1 MHYPVAAQS
10 ARSRLVHRQAHTL
23 TLTQSV
29 TRARSLSLSLLSCAD
44 SLSRQS
50 LTNSVAV
57 SVSTQSARIDS
68 AQSVCAMCDSALC
81 ATARVLSLSL
91 LSFTHALS
99 SQSLRPSVVVSVC
112 DSAQSASIHSA
123 QSVCAVCNS
132 AQSVSLSAVIHSLT
146 LLSVSQTLRHCECVR
161 QRAVS
166 TLSLS
171 RIHTQGYIVSLVS
184 EHTEIV

>member
-1 MHYPVAAQS
+1 MESEGGLYQGVQRDLSPLCSWLEDASQCGGVEHICNKQHRLSLSGCLQHWVSVLRDGCPAPVCAQSRTHCFPRAHAIVHYPVAAQS

-57 SVSTQSARIDS
+57 SVCDSAQSPRIDS
-68 AQSVCAMCDSALC
+68 AQSVCAVCDSALC

-91 LSFTHALS
+91 LS
-99 SQSLRPSVVVSVC
+99 
-112 DSAQSASIHSA
+112 
-123 QSVCAVCNS
+123 
-132 AQSVSLSAVIHSLT
+132 
-146 LLSVSQTLRHCECVR
+146 
-161 QRAVS
+161 
-166 TLSLS
+166 
-171 RIHTQGYIVSLVS
+171 
-184 EHTEIV
+184 

>member
-1 MHYPVAAQS
+1 MPGRHVNDVS
-10 ARSRLVHRQAHTL
+10 
-23 TLTQSV
+23 
-29 TRARSLSLSLLSCAD
+29 
-44 SLSRQS
+44 S

-57 SVSTQSARIDS
+57 SVCDSAQSPRIDS
-68 AQSVCAMCDSALC
+68 AQSVCAVCDSALC

-132 AQSVSLSAVIHSLT
+132 AQSVSLSAVIHSIT
-146 LLSVSQTLRHCECVR
+146 LLSVQQDTPSP
-161 QRAVS
+161 
-166 TLSLS
+166 
-171 RIHTQGYIVSLVS
+171 
-184 EHTEIV
+184 